1 MSKEK
6 IISPTYFNVDMSKE
20 NSILKNA
27 EYQDNDI
34 AASLNKIEEK
44 TKELQEDIERKD
56 KITDNIVNINFKKDK

>member
-27 EYQDNDI
+27 KYQNNDI

-44 TKELQEDIERKD
+44 TKELQEDIDRKD
-56 KITDNIVNINFKKDK
+56 KNTNNIVNINFKKDK